1 MILGVPALLDQ
12 FYSVFK
18 GKKKTVK
25 TYPLKR
31 YLSPSFFVPKYHDSA
46 TKYYQLKIYP
56 LHLII

>member
-12 FYSVFK
+12 FYSVESEK
-18 GKKKTVK
+18 NPVK

-31 YLSPSFFVPKYHDSA
+31 YLSSSFFVPKYHDSA